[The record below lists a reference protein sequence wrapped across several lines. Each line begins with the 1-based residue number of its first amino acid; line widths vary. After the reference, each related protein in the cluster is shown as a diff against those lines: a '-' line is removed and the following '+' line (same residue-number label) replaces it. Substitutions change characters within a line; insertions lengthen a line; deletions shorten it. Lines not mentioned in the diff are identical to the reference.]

1 MEYQKMINLLVNKP
15 NEQTKFG
22 TKNGVEMNKH
32 ARGRYNTNRQI
43 KFKTAILKPSLCDYS
58 DAYILASGIII
69 VTNAGTAAARNIR
82 KKIKSKL
89 VQ

>member
-1 MEYQKMINLLVNKP
+1 MINLLVNKP
-15 NEQTKFG
+15 NEQTKFR
-22 TKNGVEMNKH
+22 TKNWVEMNKH
-32 ARGRYNTNRQI
+32 GRGRYNTNRQI

-82 KKIKSKL
+82 KKN
-89 VQ
+89 

>member
-15 NEQTKFG
+15 NQQTKFR

-43 KFKTAILKPSLCDYS
+43 KFKTAILKPS
-58 DAYILASGIII
+58 
-69 VTNAGTAAARNIR
+69 
-82 KKIKSKL
+82 
-89 VQ
+89 